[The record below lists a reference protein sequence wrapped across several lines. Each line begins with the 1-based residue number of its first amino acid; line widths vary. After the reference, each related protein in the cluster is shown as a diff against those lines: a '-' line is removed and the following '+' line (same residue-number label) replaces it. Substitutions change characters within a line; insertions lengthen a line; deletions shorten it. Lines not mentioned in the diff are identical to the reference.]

1 MGTAAK
7 SQAGKY
13 KMKRN
18 KAALSRFKVS
28 KTGKVKRHHAF
39 TSHLLSA
46 RSSKRKRHLRRGAIM
61 CESIAGNVRRLMG
74 FDHKNPLRA
83 AHEKRIRALRAQ
95 KKAQETTAA

>member
-7 SQAGKY
+7 SLAGKY

-46 RSSKRKRHLRRGAIM
+46 RSSKRKRHLRRGAVM
-61 CESIAGNVRRLMG
+61 SESIAGNVRRLMG
-74 FDHKNPLRA
+74 MDHKNPLRA

-95 KKAQETTAA
+95 KKTEAAAKA

>member
-7 SQAGKY
+7 TKAGKY

-18 KAALSRFKVS
+18 KAALSRFKVT

-46 RSSKRKRHLRRGAIM
+46 RSPKRKRRLRQAAIM
-61 CESIAGNVRRLMG
+61 SESIARNVRRLMG
-74 FDHKNPLRA
+74 MDHKNPLRA
-83 AHEKRIRALRAQ
+83 AHEKRIRALRTR
-95 KKAQETTAA
+95 KKEQVSATA